1 VPYLEMEKRAASGQ
15 SPGSD
20 DQRFQEDIAL
30 YGQDTAMKIRELRM
44 NAEAERAR
52 AQSPENVARI
62 EAEQKNR
69 ELQAQANTPD
79 AWIAAFVNSTGRM
92 PTQEEFDQYMAMR
105 ERMNA
110 GPSPLPPVTG
120 PTKPPTSAADLP
132 APPATPSA
140 IQQVIQEE
148 TTPWD
153 ALSALRSQ
161 FGPNAF
167 TTPEQ
172 QNALATILMDQ
183 FGYDAMAELDKPVKM
198 PWNVETH
205 NQLRAM
211 LGWKPIAWPRHPS
224 EAAVGLGGLMPF

>member
-1 VPYLEMEKRAASGQ
+1 MAK
-15 SPGSD
+15 
-20 DQRFQEDIAL
+20 
-30 YGQDTAMKIRELRM
+30 
-44 NAEAERAR
+44 
-52 AQSPENVARI
+52 I
-62 EAEQKNR
+62 EAGPKDR
-69 ELQAQANTPD
+69 ELQAMLKSPDPWIASFQQANE
-79 AWIAAFVNSTGRM
+79 GRM
-92 PTQEEFDQYMAMR
+92 PTTEDLEQYLALKQR
-105 ERMNA
+105 AAN

-140 IQQVIQEE
+140 IRKAIQEE

-161 FGPNAF
+161 YGPNAF

-211 LGWKPIAWPRHPS
+211 LGWKPIEWPRHPS
-224 EAAVGLGGLMPF
+224 EMAVGLGGGLPGVMPF